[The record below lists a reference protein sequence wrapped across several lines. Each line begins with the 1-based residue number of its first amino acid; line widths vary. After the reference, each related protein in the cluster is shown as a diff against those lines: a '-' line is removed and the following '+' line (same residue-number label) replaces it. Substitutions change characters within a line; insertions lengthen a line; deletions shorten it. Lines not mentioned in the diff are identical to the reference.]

1 MVIESVSQLAQIDA
15 LPQERLHALYQIIQR
30 LNSAYELRDLLAFL
44 LERVL
49 DDTGGQRAYVLL
61 AQEGCDDALDEP
73 CLEVKAVAG
82 NSADLTQ
89 VEADVLRFVSRSV
102 VRDVLQQGEPRVIED
117 LRQDS
122 RYQDGSELTSSHY
135 KWRSILAV
143 PLKVAD
149 RLIGLMYIEHPGRNA
164 FPGPDLDF
172 LSAFAGQAAVAVD
185 RAQQNQRRIDELE
198 RLNEVSHSVVR
209 VLDLDEVLVR
219 ILREATQM
227 LQVETGS
234 VLLLESIPGPSE
246 SPSLQLQDL
255 SGASELVFRV
265 SVQEGRTVHISHRLK
280 MGQGVA
286 GWVAEHR
293 RPLLV
298 RDVHQDPRWY
308 GEVEAGFST
317 RSILCVPLQIDDH
330 IIGVLQALN
339 KKGAAGFTERDVT
352 LLSAFA
358 TSATVA
364 IENAR
369 LFAEARQVRELRAL
383 NDLSAVLSSTLEL
396 KTVLQTGLVKALQV
410 MRAEAGVVSLVD
422 RQTGNLIV
430 AASHGWRGQAPT
442 DGTPVPA
449 GKRLL
454 GWVANTSRTW
464 TSTETGPALQAT
476 IDVLRDEKA
485 QAMTFTP
492 LRSGGRLVG
501 VLGGM
506 SYTPRSFTS
515 DEIDLLSAI
524 GGMFGVALENARLYE
539 EARASLLQIG
549 YFNEVGSGLTASLNL
564 ERVLQIVM
572 EGVTSLV
579 GVERVSIFLIDEGT
593 SDLMLEYSVGGHE
606 SIRLPAP
613 WSGIVGWIAAHGAP
627 VIANDVR
634 DDPRFLSD
642 IDAATHFDTRSI
654 LGAPLKLDGRVI
666 GVIEVLNKLDGQF
679 TERDRNLL
687 VDFSKWAAIALHN
700 ARLYQQLNDAKE
712 RLSSA
717 EAVAVMGDMALNLA
731 HELNNR
737 VSIIAP
743 TLDHIH
749 SKCRNE
755 LTNPYLNNKLQ
766 VIRRVAEQS
775 TTILRRIREPFEVAD
790 EEAVDVSMCLS
801 QALDSFQTKPDIR
814 IIRRF
819 EADLPPV
826 LASTQ
831 KLSQAFCHI
840 IGNALEAMDDKGQ
853 LLLSTRRRLDGLV
866 EVIVSDDGPGIP
878 PSIREH
884 LFELKVTTKSN
895 QGGLGLGLW
904 WTRMYIARLGGQVKL
919 HSTPGRGTLVS
930 IRLPA
935 IVKELPA

>member
-1 MVIESVSQLAQIDA
+1 MVIMPMSQLTKTDA
-15 LPQERLHALYQIIQR
+15 LPQERLHTLYQIIQR
-30 LNSAYELRDLLAFL
+30 LNSAYELSDLLAFL

-49 DDTGGQRAYVLL
+49 DDTGGQRGYVLL
-61 AQEGCDDALDEP
+61 AQEGPADPQGEP
-73 CLEVKAVAG
+73 SLEVKAVAG
-82 NSADLTQ
+82 NGADLTQ
-89 VEADVLRFVSRSV
+89 VEADVLRFISRSV

-122 RYQDGSELTSSHY
+122 RYQDGSDQSSSHF

-164 FPGPDLDF
+164 FPDPDLDF
-172 LSAFAGQAAVAVD
+172 LSAFAGQAAVAID

-198 RLNEVSHSVVR
+198 RLNEVSRSVVR
-209 VLDLDEVLVR
+209 ALDLDEVLTR

-234 VLLLESIPGPSE
+234 VLLIERTSTPGQAPT
-246 SPSLQLQDL
+246 LQEEGLPDD
-255 SGASELVFRV
+255 SELIFRV
-265 SVQEGRTVHISHRLK
+265 SVQEGHPVHISHRLK

-286 GWVAEHR
+286 GWVARHR
-293 RPLLV
+293 QPLLV
-298 RDVHQDPRWY
+298 RDAHHDPRWY
-308 GEVEAGFST
+308 GEVEAGFYT
-317 RSILCVPLQIDDH
+317 RSILCVPLQIDNH

-339 KKGAAGFTERDVT
+339 KKGPVGFTERDVT

-358 TSATVA
+358 ASATVA

-383 NDLSAVLSSTLEL
+383 NELSAVLSSTLEL
-396 KTVLQTGLVKALQV
+396 KTVLQTGLIKALQV
-410 MRAEAGVVSLVD
+410 MRAEAGIVSLVD
-422 RQTGNLIV
+422 RQTGDLVV
-430 AASHGWRGQAPT
+430 AASHGWRGQAPA
-442 DGTPVPA
+442 DGTPVRA
-449 GKRLL
+449 GKQLL
-454 GWVANTSRTW
+454 GWVASTSRIW
-464 TSTETGPALQAT
+464 ANTEASHGLQTA
-476 IDVLRDEKA
+476 IDALRDEKT
-485 QAMTFTP
+485 QAVTLTP
-492 LRSGGRLVG
+492 MRAGGRLVG
-501 VLGGM
+501 VLSGM
-506 SYTPRSFTS
+506 SYTPHNLTP

-524 GGMFGVALENARLYE
+524 GGMFGVAVENARLYE
-539 EARASLLQIG
+539 EARANLLQIS

-564 ERVLQIVM
+564 ERVLQIIM

-613 WSGIVGWIAAHGAP
+613 WSGIVGWIASHGTP

-634 DDPRFLSD
+634 QDHRFLSD

-654 LGAPLKLDGRVI
+654 LGAPLKLDDRII
-666 GVIEVLNKLDGQF
+666 GVIEVLNKLDGPF

-700 ARLYQQLNDAKE
+700 AHIYRQLNDAKE

-717 EAVAVMGDMALNLA
+717 EAVAVMGDMALNLT

-737 VSIIAP
+737 ISIIAP
-743 TLDHIH
+743 TLGRIH
-749 SKCRNE
+749 SKCQSE
-755 LTNPYLNNKLQ
+755 LTNPYLDKKLE
-766 VIRRVAEQS
+766 VIRHVAEES
-775 TTILRRIREPFEVAD
+775 ITIIRRIREPFEVAD
-790 EEAVDVSMCLS
+790 EEPVDVSQCLDR
-801 QALDSFQTKPDIR
+801 ALDSFQAKPGIR
-814 IIRRF
+814 VIRRF
-819 EADLPPV
+819 ESDLPPV

-866 EVIVSDDGPGIP
+866 EVIISDDGPGIP
-878 PSIREH
+878 PNIREH
-884 LFELKVTTKSN
+884 LFELSVTTKAD

-919 HSTPGRGTLVS
+919 HSTPDRGTVVS

-935 IVKELPA
+935 IVEELPS